1 MARTCKL
8 YYMNLHFIINVFW
21 LIFICGRNCISLMTV
36 VVVNMCGIE
45 YYVRPSCLFMR
56 DINGWHEANTIV
68 DDEIPEYS
76 S

>member
-1 MARTCKL
+1 
-8 YYMNLHFIINVFW
+8 
-21 LIFICGRNCISLMTV
+21 MTV